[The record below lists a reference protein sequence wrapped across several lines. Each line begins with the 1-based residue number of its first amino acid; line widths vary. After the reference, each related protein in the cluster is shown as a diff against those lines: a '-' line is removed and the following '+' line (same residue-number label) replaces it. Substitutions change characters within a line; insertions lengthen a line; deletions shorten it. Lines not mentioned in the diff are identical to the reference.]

1 VNAWIA
7 AKDPAVVSA
16 IADRIAEKEPT
27 RIDNAAGDR
36 SFAVWMLG
44 VDRALRA
51 TTGFNHSDLPDWSWR
66 NAYDDDLT
74 PVNAAADALQFWHE
88 YGDL

>member
-1 VNAWIA
+1 MNAWIA
-7 AKDPAVVSA
+7 TKDPAVIA
-16 IADRIAEKEPT
+16 EIADRIAAHEPA

-36 SFAVWMLG
+36 NFAVWMFG
-44 VDRALRA
+44 VDRKLRA

-74 PVNAAADALQFWHE
+74 PDDAAADARQFWNE